1 VYAQRERLK
10 EDIDLLYNYIHVIF
24 NDDCRYLHHG
34 GLVIDR
40 GCLLSY
46 PDKPFDYQGRLLYY
60 HGGREKSHG
69 NLPHRYGIPLQRHGT
84 MYPRFDG
91 LFRILKKL
99 LLEIEHRIKPYS
111 DILRDQYI
119 RYMLLERRPIVH
131 IFKTNYMKVKI
142 TLKQKNQS
150 NLTAMY
156 NAEHYISNI
165 TGNPLFQAADIVA
178 QLARVVTANTNL
190 HTEITAAIS
199 DNKINKINAAR
210 EALDR
215 EITDLK
221 NKVEG
226 IANKPETLDSER
238 LVVVHSAGMSDKA
251 RTSHTARIFKA
262 LNGVVSGTI
271 ILLARGGARANE
283 WQYTT
288 DTKNFTGRIA
298 LKTTTKA
305 MIEVPNLPINTQVAF
320 FHKATIIGV
329 DTDWEGPVIIT
340 VL

>member
-1 VYAQRERLK
+1 MVRDHYK
-10 EDIDLLYNYIHVIF
+10 
-24 NDDCRYLHHG
+24 
-34 GLVIDR
+34 
-40 GCLLSY
+40 
-46 PDKPFDYQGRLLYY
+46 
-60 HGGREKSHG
+60 
-69 NLPHRYGIPLQRHGT
+69 
-84 MYPRFDG
+84 RFF
-91 LFRILKKL
+91 LFK
-99 LLEIEHRIKPYS
+99 
-111 DILRDQYI
+111 
-119 RYMLLERRPIVH
+119 RRPIDR
-131 IFKTNYMKVKI
+131 ISKMEKMKVQI
-142 TLKQKNQS
+142 ALKQKKQS

-156 NAEHYISNI
+156 KAEHYISNI
-165 TGNPLFQAADIVA
+165 TGNPLFQATDVVEH
-178 QLARVVTANTNL
+178 LARVVTANTNL

-199 DNKINKINAAR
+199 DNKTNKINAAR

-215 EITDLK
+215 EVTNLK

-251 RTSHTARIFKA
+251 QASHTARIFKA
-262 LNGVVSGTI
+262 LNGVVSGTV

-288 DTKNFTGRIA
+288 DTQNFTGRIA

-305 MIEVPNLPINTQVAF
+305 MLEVPNLPINTPVAF
-320 FHKATIIGV
+320 FHKATIANV